1 MDINNLQKLRVMN
14 ILAKTYSKIIATIGF
29 VALLLVSCAD
39 LDLDLSIPEDMNRFR
54 PTGLTAVNGEIAA
67 TLTWPASL
75 FTRPGEVLYTIQVGT
90 DSLFTSVVFETV
102 TELTSIQISD
112 EELQIQTPY
121 FARVRANGINPEQNS
136 AWVRTMNPFQITG
149 EQIFLPTLDNEIGS
163 TTVLLRWRPNA
174 NPTRIVVADPAG
186 NQLEFLLTNDDRQA
200 ASVNLEGLQPLTA
213 YVATIYAGQRT
224 VGTTSF
230 VTKEESIYDIVVSPG
245 QNLRTIIEEA
255 PDGSF
260 IGLEPGTYDLVDNSG
275 AFANLRLIGK
285 TIILHSVSG
294 NPADTRINFR
304 EITFSESGAG
314 IEVNG
319 ITFDGDPGI
328 GDYLFNFVG
337 GPADF
342 TRVVLDNSVVVN
354 VRVAFMRANRAG
366 NNEHKIDLIRVNNT
380 LMRSHAVANWH
391 VFHIDRCEFKELEIT
406 NSTFHAIGSRGFIGW
421 ATNMPMTFRPK
432 ITVTN
437 VTINGLGSSNRNDSL
452 LDCNNNEVDFTM
464 TNSIVAN
471 MPFDGQTVGS
481 RLIRAN
487 PNSQVILANTNLFN
501 LTTGGAD
508 PQEISIISYVQTSN
522 LLNVNLGWNQSTTDF
537 GLPANSPL
545 RTAATNG
552 GPIGDLRWAF

>member
-1 MDINNLQKLRVMN
+1 MKIFKKSYATFMAN
-14 ILAKTYSKIIATIGF
+14 ISLVGA
-29 VALLLVSCAD
+29 LLVSCAD
-39 LDLDLSIPEDMNRFR
+39 LELDLSIPEDMTRFR
-54 PTGLTAVNGEIAA
+54 PTALTAMSGEIAA

-75 FTRPGEVLYTIQVGT
+75 FTNPGEVTYTVQVGT
-90 DSLFTSVVFETV
+90 DSLFTSVVFEKS
-102 TELTSIQISD
+102 TELTSIQVSD
-112 EELQIQTPY
+112 EEVQIQTPY
-121 FARVRANGINPEQNS
+121 FARVRANGVSTAQNS
-136 AWVRTMNPFQITG
+136 AWVRTMTPFQLTG

-163 TTVLLRWRPNA
+163 TSVLLRWRPTA
-174 NPTRIVVADPAG
+174 NPTRILLRDQAS
-186 NQLEFLLTNDDRQA
+186 NQLEFMLSDADRQA
-200 ASVNLEGLQPLTA
+200 ASVTLEGLQPLTA
-213 YVATIYAGQRT
+213 YTAQIFAGQRT
-224 VGTTSF
+224 VGATSF
-230 VTKEESIYDIVVSPG
+230 VTKEQSIYDIVVSPG
-245 QNLRTIIEEA
+245 QNLRSILEDA

-294 NPADTRINFR
+294 NPADTRINYR
-304 EITFSESGAG
+304 EITLSESGAG

-319 ITFDGDPGI
+319 ITFDGGPGT

-337 GPADF
+337 GPANF
-342 TRVVLDNSVVVN
+342 TRVVMDNSVAVN
-354 VRVAFMRANRAG
+354 VRLAFMRANRAN

-380 LMRSHAVANWH
+380 VMRNHAVANWH

-406 NSTFHAIGSRGFIGW
+406 NSTFHAVGSRGFIGW
-421 ATNMPMTFRPK
+421 ATNMPMPFRPK

-437 VTINGLGSSNRNDSL
+437 VTINGLGSSNRNDAL

-471 MPFDGQTVGS
+471 MPFEGQTVGS

-501 LTTGGAD
+501 LTTGGAT
-508 PQEISIISYVQTSN
+508 PQDITIISYVQTSN
-522 LLNVNLGWNQSTTDF
+522 LTNVNLGWNQSTTDF
-537 GLPANSPL
+537 RLPSGSTL

>member
-1 MDINNLQKLRVMN
+1 M
-14 ILAKTYSKIIATIGF
+14 KIFKKSYATFMATIGL
-29 VALLLVSCAD
+29 VGALLVSCAD
-39 LDLDLSIPEDMNRFR
+39 LELDLSIPEDMTRFR
-54 PTGLTAVNGEIAA
+54 PTALTAMSGEIAA

-75 FTRPGEVLYTIQVGT
+75 FTNPGEVTYTVQVGT
-90 DSLFTSVVFETV
+90 DSLFTSVVFEKS
-102 TELTSIQISD
+102 TELTSIQVSD
-112 EELQIQTPY
+112 EEVQIQTPY
-121 FARVRANGINPEQNS
+121 FARVRANGVSTAQNS
-136 AWVRTMNPFQITG
+136 AWVRTMTPFQLTG

-163 TTVLLRWRPNA
+163 TSVLLRWRPTA
-174 NPTRIVVADPAG
+174 NPTRILLRDQAS
-186 NQLEFLLTNDDRQA
+186 NQLEFMLSDADRQA
-200 ASVNLEGLQPLTA
+200 ASVTLEGLQPLTA
-213 YVATIYAGQRT
+213 YTAQIFAGQRT
-224 VGTTSF
+224 VGATSF
-230 VTKEESIYDIVVSPG
+230 VTKEQSIYDIVVSPG
-245 QNLRTIIEEA
+245 QNLRSILEDA

-294 NPADTRINFR
+294 NPADTRINYR
-304 EITFSESGAG
+304 EITLSESGAG

-319 ITFDGDPGI
+319 ITFDGGPGT

-337 GPADF
+337 GPANF
-342 TRVVLDNSVVVN
+342 TRVVMDNSVAVN
-354 VRVAFMRANRAG
+354 VRLAFMRANRAN

-380 LMRSHAVANWH
+380 VMRNHAVANWH

-406 NSTFHAIGSRGFIGW
+406 NSTFHAVGSRGFIGW
-421 ATNMPMTFRPK
+421 ATNMPMPFRPK

-437 VTINGLGSSNRNDSL
+437 VTINGLGSSNRNDAL

-471 MPFDGQTVGS
+471 MPFEGQTVGS

-501 LTTGGAD
+501 LTTGGAT
-508 PQEISIISYVQTSN
+508 PQDITIISYVQTSN
-522 LLNVNLGWNQSTTDF
+522 LTNVNLGWNQSTTDF
-537 GLPANSPL
+537 RLPSGSPL

>member
-1 MDINNLQKLRVMN
+1 M
-14 ILAKTYSKIIATIGF
+14 ATIGL
-29 VALLLVSCAD
+29 VGALLVSCAD
-39 LDLDLSIPEDMNRFR
+39 LELDLSIPEDMTRFR
-54 PTGLTAVNGEIAA
+54 PTALTAMSGEIAA

-75 FTRPGEVLYTIQVGT
+75 FTNPGEVTYTVQVGT
-90 DSLFTSVVFETV
+90 DSLFTSVVFEKS
-102 TELTSIQISD
+102 TELTSIQVSD
-112 EELQIQTPY
+112 EEVQIQTPY
-121 FARVRANGINPEQNS
+121 FARVRANGVSTAQNS
-136 AWVRTMNPFQITG
+136 AWVRTMTPFQLTG

-163 TTVLLRWRPNA
+163 TSVLLRWRPTA
-174 NPTRIVVADPAG
+174 NPTRILLRDQAS
-186 NQLEFLLTNDDRQA
+186 NQLEFMLSDADRQA
-200 ASVNLEGLQPLTA
+200 ASVTLEGLQPLTA
-213 YVATIYAGQRT
+213 YTAQIFAGQRT
-224 VGTTSF
+224 VGATSF
-230 VTKEESIYDIVVSPG
+230 VTKEQSIYDIVVSPG
-245 QNLRTIIEEA
+245 QNLRSILEDA

-294 NPADTRINFR
+294 NPADTRINYR
-304 EITFSESGAG
+304 EITLSESGAG

-319 ITFDGDPGI
+319 ITFDGGPGT

-337 GPADF
+337 GPANF
-342 TRVVLDNSVVVN
+342 TRVVMDNSVAVN
-354 VRVAFMRANRAG
+354 VRLAFMRANRAN

-380 LMRSHAVANWH
+380 VMRNHAVANWH

-406 NSTFHAIGSRGFIGW
+406 NSTFHAVGSRGFIGW
-421 ATNMPMTFRPK
+421 ATNMPMPFRPK

-437 VTINGLGSSNRNDSL
+437 VTINGLGSSNRNDAL

-471 MPFDGQTVGS
+471 MPFEGQTVGS

-501 LTTGGAD
+501 LTTGGAT
-508 PQEISIISYVQTSN
+508 PQDITIISYVQTSN
-522 LLNVNLGWNQSTTDF
+522 LTNVNLGWNQSTTDF
-537 GLPANSPL
+537 RLPSGSPL